1 MYATA
6 DNWFAEDNT
15 KRNMEEKYIASIDLG
30 TSKFGLCV
38 ARVNGEDIQI
48 VYYKETPSEG
58 IRTSLIAN
66 PMKAAKRLKDAI
78 REAEQELMIQ
88 ILQVVV
94 GMPRS
99 EVAQVTASARIE
111 RTNADDY
118 ISSEEV
124 DSLKSIALETY
135 PLSNPERQ
143 IMYGAV
149 AQSFSIDDE
158 IQLVE
163 SEVVGTLSASLE
175 GNFKVFVGNRSAT
188 TALDKIFNQLD
199 IAIAKK
205 YFLPEVVARAVLTD
219 DEMAGGVALVD
230 VGAGVTSVSIYHGG
244 IMRYYASI
252 PFAGKVITNDIR
264 TECSISEDLA
274 EKIKKRF
281 GACMPGK
288 LASLSEKVLQIRL
301 EPPFKEVPVRYISE
315 IIDCRCREIVDAVLY
330 YIQESGLQNSLR
342 SGLVITGGG
351 AELANFIPLIK
362 DMSGYEV
369 RKGGQ
374 RRVFHIGH
382 IGHRNGAGRQ
392 GRPPARLRDQ
402 TGETGRACRRGDGRS
417 GSDQRDA
424 HRPGRYALCTGGL
437 RRSCGTGRETQ
448 TRAQGE
454 KGEGGQ
460 EGRHRI
466 PVHLLEQ
473 GGENS
478 PESVRRSQQGGISHD
493 VRFRYQHCPQR
504 LDQRERHHQGGRRG
518 RWRL

>member
-1 MYATA
+1 
-6 DNWFAEDNT
+6 
-15 KRNMEEKYIASIDLG
+15 MEEKYIASIDLG

-219 DEMAGGVALVD
+219 DEMAGGVALID

-315 IIDCRCREIVDAVLY
+315 IIDCRC
-330 YIQESGLQNSLR
+330 
-342 SGLVITGGG
+342 
-351 AELANFIPLIK
+351 NFIPLIK

-369 RKGGQ
+369 RTGYPRYMFSASVGSG
-374 RRVFHIGH
+374 VYSTSATSAIGMVLAAKEDH
-382 IGHRNGAGRQ
+382 LPDCVTKPEKPEEPAEEEMVEVEVTNETPTVPDDMLFAPEDFGA
-392 GRPPARLRDQ
+392 PVEPEVKEKPKPEPKVKKVKVAKK
-402 TGETGRACRRGDGRS
+402 E
-417 GSDQRDA
+417 
-424 HRPGRYALCTGGL
+424 
-437 RRSCGTGRETQ
+437 GTGFLSIFWSKV
-448 TRAQGE
+448 E
-454 KGEGGQ
+454 KTALKVYDEANK
-460 EGRHRI
+460 E
-466 PVHLLEQ
+466 E
-473 GGENS
+473 
-478 PESVRRSQQGGISHD
+478 
-493 VRFRYQHCPQR
+493 
-504 LDQRERHHQGGRRG
+504 
-518 RWRL
+518 

>member
-1 MYATA
+1 
-6 DNWFAEDNT
+6 
-15 KRNMEEKYIASIDLG
+15 MEEKYIASIDLG
-30 TSKFGLCV
+30 SSKFGLCV

-48 VYYKETPSEG
+48 VYYKGTPSEG
-58 IRTSLIAN
+58 IRTSLISN
-66 PMKAAKRLKDAI
+66 PMKAANRLKEAV
-78 REAEQELMIQ
+78 REAEKELMIQ

-124 DSLKSIALETY
+124 GNLKSMALETY
-135 PLSNPERQ
+135 PLSNPEKQ

-149 AQSFSIDDE
+149 AQSFSTDDE

-163 SEVVGTLSASLE
+163 SEVVGTLSSSLE

-205 YFLPEVVARAVLTD
+205 YFLPEVVAHAVLTD
-219 DEMAGGVALVD
+219 DEMASGVALID
-230 VGAGVTSVSIYHGG
+230 VGAGVTSVAIYHGG

-252 PFAGKVITNDIR
+252 PFGGKVITNDIR

-281 GACMPGK
+281 GACLPGK

-315 IIDCRCREIVDAVLY
+315 IIDCRCREIIEAVLY

-351 AELANFIPLIK
+351 AELANFIPLVK
-362 DMSGYEV
+362 DLSGYEV
-369 RKGGQ
+369 RKGYPRYMFSASVGSG
-374 RRVFHIGH
+374 VYSTAATSAIGMVLAAKEDH
-382 IGHRNGAGRQ
+382 L
-392 GRPPARLRDQ
+392 PDCVTKPEMPAESVEEEMVEVEVTNETPATPDETLFAPEEFGDPVPEQEKPRKQAPQ
-402 TGETGRACRRGDGRS
+402 TKKVKVAKKE
-417 GSDQRDA
+417 
-424 HRPGRYALCTGGL
+424 
-437 RRSCGTGRETQ
+437 GTGILSIFWSKV
-448 TRAQGE
+448 E
-454 KGEGGQ
+454 KTALKVYDKANE
-460 EGRHRI
+460 E
-466 PVHLLEQ
+466 E
-473 GGENS
+473 
-478 PESVRRSQQGGISHD
+478 
-493 VRFRYQHCPQR
+493 
-504 LDQRERHHQGGRRG
+504 
-518 RWRL
+518 